1 MSQMFKVF
9 SLSDPMCSFLV
20 VCILYYIGEFI
31 GTKSKAWIPSC
42 FITSVLFLV
51 GYWYVLPKNIVDVS
65 GLGAPFGGMLAI
77 MVLITHMGTVISI
90 DQFKTQW
97 KIVCVTLAGL
107 AGMIVFCWM
116 LVYVPYVGRT
126 NVIAGLPPLTG
137 GIVAAIIMNK
147 AAAAKGFTTA
157 ATLALALYAVQGFFG
172 YPLTAIALKKEGALL
187 LERFRKGDVTEEEKQ
202 EIEANKASM
211 TAGLKET
218 KTLIPRPDSK
228 YITTSFIL
236 GKLMLVA
243 MLSMVLSVVLKKIPV
258 VSYLANPAVITLF
271 LGIVFTELGFLDK
284 NSLVKAKSDGFIMM
298 VLMLFIFSGYKA
310 TTQETLMAAIGPMV
324 MIIIVGV
331 IGMAIFCIAVGK
343 ILHVN
348 WRLALATS
356 LTALYGF
363 PPNFILT
370 EEAVK
375 ALAKTP
381 EEHEFL
387 IGKLLPPMIV
397 GGFVTV
403 TITSV
408 IIAGIFAALI

>member
-1 MSQMFKVF
+1 MEQILKIFN
-9 SLSDPMCSFLV
+9 LNNPMCAFLV
-20 VCILYYIGEFI
+20 VCLLYYIGEFI

-51 GYWYVLPKNIVDVS
+51 GYWYVLPKNIVDIS

-77 MVLITHMGTVISI
+77 MILITHMGTVISI

-107 AGMIVFCWM
+107 VGMIVFCW
-116 LVYVPYVGRT
+116 LLIYVPYVGRT

-147 AAAAKGFTTA
+147 AAAAKGLNTA

-172 YPLTAIALKKEGALL
+172 YPLTAVALKKEGTLL
-187 LERFRKGDVTEEEKQ
+187 LERFRKGEVTEEEKE
-202 EIEANKASM
+202 EIKANEASM
-211 TAGLKET
+211 SAGLKEK
-218 KTLIPRPDSK
+218 KTLIPRANPK
-228 YITTSFIL
+228 FITTSFIL

-243 MLSMVLSVVLKKIPV
+243 MFSMVLSVFMKKIPV
-258 VSYLANPAVITLF
+258 LSYLANPAVITLF

-284 NSLVKAKSDGFIMM
+284 NSLVKAKSDGFVMM

-310 TTQETLMAAIGPMV
+310 TTQETLMAAIGPMLI
-324 MIIIVGV
+324 IIIVGV
-331 IGMAIFCIAVGK
+331 IGMGIFCIAVGK
-343 ILHVN
+343 IVGVN

-381 EEHEFL
+381 EEHDFL
-387 IGKLLPPMIV
+387 IGKMLPPMIV

>member
-1 MSQMFKVF
+1 MDQILKIF
-9 SLSDPMCSFLV
+9 SLTNPMCAFFV
-20 VCILYYIGEFI
+20 VALLYYIGEFI

-51 GYWYVLPKNIVDVS
+51 GYWYILPKNIVDIS

-77 MVLITHMGTVISI
+77 MVLITHMGTVISV

-107 AGMIVFCWM
+107 AGMVIFCWF

-126 NVIAGLPPLTG
+126 NVLAGLPPLTG

-147 AAAAKGFTTA
+147 AAAAKNLHTA

-172 YPLTAIALKKEGALL
+172 YPLTAVALKKEGALL
-187 LERFRKGDVTEEEKQ
+187 LARFRKGDVTKEEKE
-202 EIEANKASM
+202 EIAANQASL
-211 TAGLKET
+211 TAGLKEN
-218 KTLIPRPDSK
+218 KTIIPKADPK

-243 MLSMVLSVVLKKIPV
+243 LFAMVLSVVLKKIPV
-258 VSYLANPAVITLF
+258 VSYLANPAVLTLF
-271 LGIVFTELGFLDK
+271 LGIIFTELGFLDK
-284 NSLVKAKSDGFIMM
+284 NSLVKAKSDGFVMM
-298 VLMLFIFSGYKA
+298 VLMLFIFSGYKS
-310 TTQETLMAAIGPMV
+310 TTPETLAAAIGPMV
-324 MIIIVGV
+324 IIIVVGV
-331 IGMAIFCIAVGK
+331 IGMAILSILVGK
-343 ILHVN
+343 FLGVH
-348 WRLALATS
+348 WRMALATS

-375 ALAKTP
+375 ALAETP
-381 EEHEFL
+381 EEKEFL
-387 IGKLLPPMIV
+387 MGKMLPPMIV

-408 IIAGIFAALI
+408 IIAGIFAGLI